1 MKRLTLLFVLI
12 ALVGAPA
19 RAKAAAEDA
28 LRKPSRS
35 SGSFPYL
42 HLIVTAVGIGWSVLI
57 WRSVKRKNEKRRK
70 EWEENPPPPDEG
82 IDESLLP
89 KVPEML
95 ERFGERESVTLP
107 ENLLPLAPGIRDFL
121 ETWKSVDFWRGGE
134 YEGDPEYDRKT
145 LAVHKDNPAFVLLG
159 GDGGEQTFFVRRD
172 PTDERVYVIDLELD
186 WDLSKPR
193 PYASDIARWILLR
206 KQDNTTE

>member
-1 MKRLTLLFVLI
+1 MNRIVLLVTFL
-12 ALVGAPA
+12 ALAGVPAP
-19 RAKAAAEDA
+19 AKAAAEDA
-28 LRKPSRS
+28 SRQSSSS

-42 HLIVTAVGIGWSVLI
+42 HLIVTTVGIGWSVLI
-57 WRSVKRKNEKRRK
+57 WRSVKRKNAKRRK
-70 EWEENPPPPDEG
+70 DWEENPPPPDEG

-89 KVPEML
+89 KVPEIL

-107 ENLLPLAPGIRDFL
+107 ETLLPLAPGIRNFL

-134 YEGDPEYDRKT
+134 YEGDPEYDRKD

-193 PYASDIARWILLR
+193 PYASDIAHWIVLR

>member
-1 MKRLTLLFVLI
+1 MKRRALLLSLL
-12 ALVGAPA
+12 ALAAAPA
-19 RAKAAAEDA
+19 PAKAAAEGA
-28 LRKPSRS
+28 SRQPSRS

-134 YEGDPEYDRKT
+134 YEGDPEYDRKN
-145 LAVHKDNPAFVLLG
+145 LAVHKDNPAFVD
-159 GDGGEQTFFVRRD
+159 GDTFDAATGDALFAGVNVFETR
-172 PTDERVYVIDLELD
+172 EE
-186 WDLSKPR
+186 
-193 PYASDIARWILLR
+193 AEAAA
-206 KQDNTTE
+206 EA

>member
-1 MKRLTLLFVLI
+1 MKRLVLLVPLLAFAAVP
-12 ALVGAPA
+12 AL
-19 RAKAAAEDA
+19 AKAAAEDA
-28 LRKPSRS
+28 SRQSSRS
-35 SGSFPYL
+35 SGSFPHL
-42 HLIVTAVGIGWSVLI
+42 HLIVTTVGIGWSVLI
-57 WRSVKRKNEKRRK
+57 WRSVKRENAKRRK
-70 EWEENPPPPDEG
+70 EWEENPPAPDEG

-89 KVPEML
+89 KVPEIL

-107 ENLLPLAPGIRDFL
+107 ETLLPLAPDIRNFL

-134 YEGDPEYDRKT
+134 YEGDPEYDRKD

-193 PYASDIARWILLR
+193 PYASDIAHWIVLR

>member
-1 MKRLTLLFVLI
+1 MKRLALLLPLL
-12 ALVGAPA
+12 ALTAAPA
-19 RAKAAAEDA
+19 PAKAAAEGA
-28 LRKPSRS
+28 SRQPSRS

-134 YEGDPEYDRKT
+134 YEGGPEYDRKN